1 MSKEAVKNLIKE
13 SQSDTQ
19 LLARLEAAEGSE
31 AVIKI
36 AQERGYEF
44 TEDELILVMQ
54 EEQLSFSGQPAE
66 FNESALKFMKEVDN
80 NQAWKKE
87 LEAINT
93 PDDIVRYAADKGY
106 EFTEKDLVAVIQEQQ
121 QETSVEG
128 EISDEVLESVAGGLF
143 DNWKIKAKW

>member
-1 MSKEAVKNLIKE
+1 M
-13 SQSDTQ
+13 
-19 LLARLEAAEGSE
+19 LARLEAAEGSE